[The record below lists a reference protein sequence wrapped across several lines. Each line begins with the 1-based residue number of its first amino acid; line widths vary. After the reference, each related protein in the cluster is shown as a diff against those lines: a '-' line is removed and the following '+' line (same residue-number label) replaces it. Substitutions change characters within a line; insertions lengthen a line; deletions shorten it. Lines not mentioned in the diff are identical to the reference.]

1 MGSGILQKCFH
12 ILAYGV
18 QLQCLNAGALGRNS
32 EAIPIMT
39 KAFAPASTMFLIC
52 HTGSTST
59 MNSGFITTKHKALFW
74 HIDHFL
80 LVRRVLLACS
90 FRVAHLH
97 RAEYEN
103 LLHLESFQV

>member
-18 QLQCLNAGALGRNS
+18 QLQCLNAGALGWNS
-32 EAIPIMT
+32 KAIPIMT
-39 KAFAPASTMFLIC
+39 KAFAPASTMLLIC

-59 MNSGFITTKHKALFW
+59 MNSGF
-74 HIDHFL
+74 
-80 LVRRVLLACS
+80 VG
-90 FRVAHLH
+90 
-97 RAEYEN
+97 AEYEN